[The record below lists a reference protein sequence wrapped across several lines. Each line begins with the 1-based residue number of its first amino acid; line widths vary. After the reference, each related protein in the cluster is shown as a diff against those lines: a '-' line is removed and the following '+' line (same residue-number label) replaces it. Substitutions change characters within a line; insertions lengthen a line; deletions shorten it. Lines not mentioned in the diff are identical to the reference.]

1 MLVYNL
7 KKNKNMKNITKIL
20 FILLV
25 FTTLSCEKYLEKL
38 PLTSTSIE
46 LTLSDFDGLNAA
58 TLGAYAPLYSSNWYG
73 AGMVISSDIKAN
85 NAKSSPISSGRYQT
99 TYSWQQDP
107 SNTSG
112 LWTTAYR
119 SISYACNVLTILE
132 TFEPVPGVATQ
143 ADLDHLKADCLFVR
157 ALGHFDL
164 VKMFAQPYTYQPNGL
179 GIPIVLVS
187 EIASPTRSTTAEVY
201 AQIISDLLAAKPLFQ
216 PGFNESKRSNLA
228 DLKGVASADAVDAL
242 LARVYL
248 YMGDYTNAA
257 IYASNVISSANYT
270 MYTAA
275 TFEDAWGMN
284 AASEIIFEVYG
295 NSSQSYAPYWSEIGY
310 MYFPEGYGDVCASQD
325 LIDLL
330 SSEAGDVRLNLFTA
344 DAAGLYPGYLWPTKY
359 PGKSGDI
366 KQNNIPVLRLSDMY
380 LIRAEAR
387 LATSG
392 DALADLNMIRTNRGL
407 AAAATITIN
416 DIFDERRKE
425 LCFEGHILYDYARL
439 QRSLT
444 RVDEDQRI
452 TENKDVAFPSYLWAM
467 PIPIGEMEANE
478 NMIQNDNY

>member
-1 MLVYNL
+1 
-7 KKNKNMKNITKIL
+7 MKTITKIL

-25 FTTLSCEKYLEKL
+25 FTTFSCEKFLEKL
-38 PLTSTSIE
+38 PLTNTSVE
-46 LTLSDFDGLNAA
+46 LSLSDFSGLDQA
-58 TLGAYAPLYSSNWYG
+58 TLGAYAPLYSAAWYG
-73 AGMVISSDIKAN
+73 AAMYISSDIKAN

-99 TYSWQQDP
+99 NYSWQQDP
-107 SNTSG
+107 ANTSG
-112 LWTTAYR
+112 VWTSAYR
-119 SISYACNVLTILE
+119 TITFACNVLDKLE

-143 ADLDHLKADCLFVR
+143 ADLNHLKAESLFLR
-157 ALGHFDL
+157 ALAHFDL
-164 VKMFAQPYTYQPNGL
+164 VKIFAQPYTYQPNSL
-179 GIPIVLVS
+179 GVPIILQ
-187 EIASPTRSTTAEVY
+187 TAIDQPARNTVADVY
-201 AQIISDLLAAKPLFQ
+201 AQVIADLIAAKPLFKN
-216 PGFNESKRSNLA
+216 GYNEEHRANLA

-257 IYASNVISSANYT
+257 IYATNVISSGNYS

-275 TFEDAWGMN
+275 NLESVWGTN
-284 AASEIIFEVYG
+284 AASEVIFEIFG
-295 NSSQSYAPYWSEIGY
+295 NSQQTFAPYWEEIGY
-310 MYFPEGYGDVCASQD
+310 MYYPEGYGDVCATQD

-330 SSEAGDVRLNLFTA
+330 SSETGDARLNLFTG
-344 DAAGLYPGYLWPTKY
+344 DAEGSYTGYLWPTKY

-366 KQNNIPVLRLSDMY
+366 RQNNIPVFRLSEMY

-392 DALADLNMIRTNRGL
+392 DALADLNMIRTHRGL
-407 AAAATITIN
+407 PAAVFVTLN
-416 DIFDERRKE
+416 DIFNERRKE

-452 TENKDVAFPSYLWAM
+452 SENRDVAFPSYLWAM
-467 PIPIGEMEANE
+467 PIPSGEVDANA
-478 NMIQNDNY
+478 NMVQNDNY